1 MDKKI
6 DERIITP
13 EFLLTYFPS
22 PDRYREM
29 TANPPESPLTISKD
43 RYIQAREAA
52 NKSLQ
57 GTGIKLSDIHLELII
72 KNMEGYLQLSKI
84 LKPNQHL

>member
-22 PDRYREM
+22 PNRYQEM
-29 TANPPESPLTISKD
+29 MANPPISTLAVSRD
-43 RYIQAREAA
+43 RYIQFRKAV

-57 GTGIKLSDIHLELII
+57 GTGIKLSDMHLELII
-72 KNMEGYLQLSKI
+72 KNIEGYLQLPRK